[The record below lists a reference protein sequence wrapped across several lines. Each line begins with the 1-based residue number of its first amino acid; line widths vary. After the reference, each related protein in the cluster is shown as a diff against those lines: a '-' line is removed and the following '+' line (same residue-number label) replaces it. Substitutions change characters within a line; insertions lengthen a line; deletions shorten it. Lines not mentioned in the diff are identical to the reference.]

1 MNKRMPSDNPCSKWD
16 LNGTHLG
23 PRCPVITML
32 YSIQTTLILWFLN
45 YFTQCALN
53 TQVHIY
59 RVSSSSTRMTSK
71 FMRWAE
77 TNSLSMCRN
86 GIFRAVTVVG
96 VLQTLW
102 WTFGYY
108 ERCGISSLWMTASFS
123 RRIMLPVEIAVY
135 IWSGTG
141 RDGLT
146 EENHWTSWL

>member
-1 MNKRMPSDNPCSKWD
+1 MPSDNPCSKWD
-16 LNGTHLG
+16 LNGTYLG
-23 PRCPVITML
+23 PRPVITML

-53 TQVHIY
+53 TQVHIC
-59 RVSSSSTRMTSK
+59 RVISSSTRMTTK

-86 GIFRAVTVVG
+86 GIFHAVTVVG

-102 WTFGYY
+102 WTFGFY
-108 ERCGISSLWMTASFS
+108 EGCGISSLWMIASFS
-123 RRIMLPVEIAVY
+123 RRNMLPVENAMY
-135 IWSGTG
+135 IWSGTS